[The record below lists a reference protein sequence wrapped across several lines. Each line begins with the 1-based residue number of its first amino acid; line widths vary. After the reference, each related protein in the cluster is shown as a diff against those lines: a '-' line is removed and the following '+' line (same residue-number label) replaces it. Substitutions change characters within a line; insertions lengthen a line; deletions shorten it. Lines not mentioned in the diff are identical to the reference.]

1 MSATEGLDRLA
12 PEKFRFPSGERGQG
26 QGLYA
31 AERLLGNANTE
42 PNQGCRRLR
51 LPFQPYRA
59 ELTKLPREV
68 RVARLRTTTS
78 TIVALPSCRLP
89 VSRAPVLVITS
100 AEPAQPAI
108 CPSPSAPRDH
118 GRGGLPVGRHHG
130 GSGGRGARALFL
142 SFSARSALP
151 SRNRELSGR
160 PIAPQALPALRAL
173 PTGAQSWGAASFL
186 RSGLISE
193 SA

>member
-1 MSATEGLDRLA
+1 MGRASLVHPLLSATEGLDRLA

-68 RVARLRTTTS
+68 RVARLRHNHVHDRGVTF
-78 TIVALPSCRLP
+78 LPSP
-89 VSRAPVLVITS
+89 
-100 AEPAQPAI
+100 
-108 CPSPSAPRDH
+108 
-118 GRGGLPVGRHHG
+118 GL
-130 GSGGRGARALFL
+130 ARA
-142 SFSARSALP
+142 
-151 SRNRELSGR
+151 
-160 PIAPQALPALRAL
+160 
-173 PTGAQSWGAASFL
+173 
-186 RSGLISE
+186 
-193 SA
+193 